1 MTRLTSEKP
10 TQERKTK
17 MPSKRNMMTKEDA
30 DLFQKATEAM
40 RILGESPDA
49 ARRFL
54 DAVNCRLP
62 AKCNGSIPI
71 AVKASHSLHLTGRKP
86 AYTTRQSLA
95 GETVSLKGARCARIA
110 SGD

>member
-1 MTRLTSEKP
+1 MTRLTSEKT

-54 DAVNCRLP
+54 DAV
-62 AKCNGSIPI
+62 KNGDFS
-71 AVKASHSLHLTGRKP
+71 
-86 AYTTRQSLA
+86 
-95 GETVSLKGARCARIA
+95 GARMSLNA
-110 SGD
+110 SMDRRREEKRVGVPLDKRTKRAGA